1 MLELSKA
8 QSSVPELLLLN
19 FLNCHLKEQNGI
31 CLPHPFRFWAA
42 VQKTS
47 EYSESE
53 RGCRE
58 WCVSRGCLLYLPSP
72 RSALPAPP
80 PLPRVSLISV
90 IDLAGDFIRILLI
103 ASKVQFLN
111 PYKAA
116 LSSEQASERASP
128 GLVWV
133 PQAPL
138 PPPTSCSPLWSFC
151 YQHRS
156 VINSVSVSTYG

>member
-1 MLELSKA
+1 MQKQVNILKA
-8 QSSVPELLLLN
+8 REGVE
-19 FLNCHLKEQNGI
+19 NG
-31 CLPHPFRFWAA
+31 
-42 VQKTS
+42 
-47 EYSESE
+47 
-53 RGCRE
+53 
-58 WCVSRGCLLYLPSP
+58 VSLVAGCLLYLPSPP

-128 GLVWV
+128 GLV
-133 PQAPL
+133 
-138 PPPTSCSPLWSFC
+138 
-151 YQHRS
+151 
-156 VINSVSVSTYG
+156 

>member
-1 MLELSKA
+1 MQKQVNILKA
-8 QSSVPELLLLN
+8 REGVE
-19 FLNCHLKEQNGI
+19 NG
-31 CLPHPFRFWAA
+31 
-42 VQKTS
+42 
-47 EYSESE
+47 
-53 RGCRE
+53 
-58 WCVSRGCLLYLPSP
+58 VSLVAGCLLYLPSPPP

-128 GLVWV
+128 GLV
-133 PQAPL
+133 
-138 PPPTSCSPLWSFC
+138 
-151 YQHRS
+151 
-156 VINSVSVSTYG
+156 